1 MNEEYQ
7 QFIEDEDNANNNEDN
22 NNVDNNEDNNNVDN
36 NEYNNNVDN
45 NEDNNDNEVEV
56 DMEVEN
62 ENQFEDEYNQNNDTI
77 GDKFY
82 SDYDL
87 SKIEVNKT
95 QPSYS
100 SEIQSSEI
108 SENTSSM
115 LIYDGN
121 NN

>member
-7 QFIEDEDNANNNEDN
+7 QFIENEDNTNNNEDN
-22 NNVDNNEDNNNVDN
+22 NNVDNNIDNNN
-36 NEYNNNVDN
+36 
-45 NEDNNDNEVEV
+45 NEVEI

-62 ENQFEDEYNQNNDTI
+62 DNQYEYEYNQNNDKN
-77 GDKFY
+77 GEKFY
-82 SDYDL
+82 NDYDL

-108 SENTSSM
+108 SENTSSV

-121 NN
+121 KY

>member
-22 NNVDNNEDNNNVDN
+22 NNVDNNLDNNN
-36 NEYNNNVDN
+36 
-45 NEDNNDNEVEV
+45 NEVEV

-62 ENQFEDEYNQNNDTI
+62 ENENENEYEYEYDQNNDKI

-82 SDYDL
+82 NDYDL

-108 SENTSSM
+108 SENTSSV

-121 NN
+121 NH

>member
-7 QFIEDEDNANNNEDN
+7 EFIENEDNAGNNEDN
-22 NNVDNNEDNNNVDN
+22 NNDDNNIDNNN
-36 NEYNNNVDN
+36 
-45 NEDNNDNEVEV
+45 NEVEI

-62 ENQFEDEYNQNNDTI
+62 DNQYDEYEYNQNNEKV

-82 SDYDL
+82 NDYDL

-108 SENTSSM
+108 SENTSSV

-121 NN
+121 EY

>member
-7 QFIEDEDNANNNEDN
+7 EFIENEDNAGNNEDN
-22 NNVDNNEDNNNVDN
+22 NNDDNNIDNNN
-36 NEYNNNVDN
+36 
-45 NEDNNDNEVEV
+45 NEVDI

-62 ENQFEDEYNQNNDTI
+62 ENQYDEYEYNQNNEKV

-82 SDYDL
+82 NDYDL

-108 SENTSSM
+108 SENNSSV

-121 NN
+121 EY

>member
-7 QFIEDEDNANNNEDN
+7 QFIENEDNANNNEDN
-22 NNVDNNEDNNNVDN
+22 NNVDNNIDNNN
-36 NEYNNNVDN
+36 
-45 NEDNNDNEVEV
+45 NEVEI

-62 ENQFEDEYNQNNDTI
+62 DNQYEYEYNQNNDKN
-77 GDKFY
+77 GEKFY
-82 SDYDL
+82 NDYDL

-108 SENTSSM
+108 SENTSSV

-121 NN
+121 KY

>member
-7 QFIEDEDNANNNEDN
+7 QFIENEDNANNNEDN
-22 NNVDNNEDNNNVDN
+22 NNVDNNIDNNN
-36 NEYNNNVDN
+36 
-45 NEDNNDNEVEV
+45 NEVEI

-62 ENQFEDEYNQNNDTI
+62 DNQYEYEYDQNNEKD
-77 GDKFY
+77 GEKFY
-82 SDYDL
+82 NDYDL

-108 SENTSSM
+108 SENTSSV

-121 NN
+121 KY

>member
-7 QFIEDEDNANNNEDN
+7 QFIENEDNANNNEDN
-22 NNVDNNEDNNNVDN
+22 NNVDNNIDNNN
-36 NEYNNNVDN
+36 
-45 NEDNNDNEVEV
+45 NEVDI

-62 ENQFEDEYNQNNDTI
+62 ENQYDEYEYNQNNEKV

-82 SDYDL
+82 NDYDL

-108 SENTSSM
+108 SENTSSI

-121 NN
+121 KY

>member
-7 QFIEDEDNANNNEDN
+7 QFIENEDNANNNEDN
-22 NNVDNNEDNNNVDN
+22 NNVDNNIDNNN
-36 NEYNNNVDN
+36 
-45 NEDNNDNEVEV
+45 NEVEI

-62 ENQFEDEYNQNNDTI
+62 DNQYEYEYDQNNEKD
-77 GDKFY
+77 GEKFY
-82 SDYDL
+82 NDYDL

-108 SENTSSM
+108 SENTSSI

-121 NN
+121 KY

>member
-7 QFIEDEDNANNNEDN
+7 QFIENEDNTNNNEDN
-22 NNVDNNEDNNNVDN
+22 NNVDNNIDNNN
-36 NEYNNNVDN
+36 
-45 NEDNNDNEVEV
+45 NEVEI

-62 ENQFEDEYNQNNDTI
+62 DNQYEYEYDQNNEKD
-77 GDKFY
+77 GEKFY
-82 SDYDL
+82 NDYDL

-108 SENTSSM
+108 SENTSSI

-121 NN
+121 KY

>member
-7 QFIEDEDNANNNEDN
+7 QFIENEDNANNNEDN
-22 NNVDNNEDNNNVDN
+22 NNVDNNIDNNN
-36 NEYNNNVDN
+36 
-45 NEDNNDNEVEV
+45 NEVEI

-62 ENQFEDEYNQNNDTI
+62 DNQYEYEYNQNNDKN
-77 GDKFY
+77 GEKFY
-82 SDYDL
+82 NDYDL

-108 SENTSSM
+108 SENTSSV

-121 NN
+121 EY

>member
-7 QFIEDEDNANNNEDN
+7 QFIENEDNANNNEDN
-22 NNVDNNEDNNNVDN
+22 NNVDNNIDNNN
-36 NEYNNNVDN
+36 
-45 NEDNNDNEVEV
+45 NEVEI

-62 ENQFEDEYNQNNDTI
+62 DNQYEYEYNQNNDKN
-77 GDKFY
+77 GEKFY
-82 SDYDL
+82 NDYDL

-108 SENTSSM
+108 SENTSSI

-121 NN
+121 KY

>member
-22 NNVDNNEDNNNVDN
+22 NNVDNNEDNNN
-36 NEYNNNVDN
+36 
-45 NEDNNDNEVEV
+45 NEVEV

-62 ENQFEDEYNQNNDTI
+62 ENEYEYEYNQNNDKI

-82 SDYDL
+82 NDYDL

-108 SENTSSM
+108 SENTSSV

-121 NN
+121 NH

>member
-7 QFIEDEDNANNNEDN
+7 QFIENEDNTNNNEDN
-22 NNVDNNEDNNNVDN
+22 NNVDNNIDNNN
-36 NEYNNNVDN
+36 
-45 NEDNNDNEVEV
+45 NEVEI

-62 ENQFEDEYNQNNDTI
+62 DNQYEYEYDQNNEKD
-77 GDKFY
+77 GEKFY
-82 SDYDL
+82 NDYDL

-108 SENTSSM
+108 SENTSSV

-121 NN
+121 KY

>member
-1 MNEEYQ
+1 MK
-7 QFIEDEDNANNNEDN
+7 ISNNNEDN
-22 NNVDNNEDNNNVDN
+22 NN
-36 NEYNNNVDN
+36 
-45 NEDNNDNEVEV
+45 NEVEV

-62 ENQFEDEYNQNNDTI
+62 ENEYEYEYNQNNDKI

-82 SDYDL
+82 NDYDL

-108 SENTSSM
+108 SENTSSV

-121 NN
+121 NH